1 MVNYLELTKSK
12 LRRKI
17 LVYFFTNPE
26 SYLYL
31 REIANRID
39 EDPGNLSKELTI
51 LSREG
56 IFNVENKGTLKFF
69 QLNKDYPLYEELD
82 RIIFKTSGVEGSLKK
97 IVTKL
102 INIEIAFIF
111 GSYAQGEQD
120 SISDVDLMIIGNPNE
135 DKLISK
141 IGRLENQIGREIN
154 YHIFSQTDWRRK
166 IKNKDPFVDNILQK
180 KKVYLIGDDNGL
192 SKIS

>member
-56 IFNVENKGTLKFF
+56 IFNVETKGTLKFF
-69 QLNKDYPLYEELD
+69 QLNKDYPLYKELD
-82 RIIFKTSGVEGSLKK
+82 KIIFKTSGVEGSLKK

-120 SISDVDLMIIGNPNE
+120 SISDVDLMIIGNPDE
-135 DKLISK
+135 DLLISK
-141 IGRLENQIGREIN
+141 ISQLENQIGREIN
-154 YHIFSQTDWRRK
+154 YHIFSQTDWSRE
-166 IKNKDPFVDNILQK
+166 IKNKDPFIDNIIQK
-180 KKVYLIGDDNGL
+180 KKIYLIGDDNGL